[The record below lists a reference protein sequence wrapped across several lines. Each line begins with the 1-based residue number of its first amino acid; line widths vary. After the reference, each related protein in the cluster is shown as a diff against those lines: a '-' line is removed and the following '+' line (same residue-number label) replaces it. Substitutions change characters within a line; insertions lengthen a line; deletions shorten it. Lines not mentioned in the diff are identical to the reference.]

1 MTIAQEEIFGPVL
14 SVIKVHNDEEA
25 IAVANDTIYGLASAV
40 WTEDYDRA
48 LTTARRLRAGTV
60 WINDHH
66 LINCVAP
73 FGGYKQSGIGRE
85 LGPYG
90 LNEYTEVKHVH
101 VDLTRDPDGKMFGVL
116 LSEPRDWQEAAV
128 KDEPIG

>member
-1 MTIAQEEIFGPVL
+1 M
-14 SVIKVHNDEEA
+14 
-25 IAVANDTIYGLASAV
+25 
-40 WTEDYDRA
+40 WTEDHDRA
-48 LTTARRLRAGTV
+48 LETAKALRAGTV

-66 LINCVAP
+66 LINCIAP

-116 LSEPRDWQEAAV
+116 VSEPRDLTRARPVRPPPWSAARRG
-128 KDEPIG
+128 PCAWAAIRAACAPWPCP

>member
-1 MTIAQEEIFGPVL
+1 
-14 SVIKVHNDEEA
+14 
-25 IAVANDTIYGLASAV
+25 V
-40 WTEDYDRA
+40 WSEDYDRA
-48 LTTARRLRAGTV
+48 LTTAKALRAGTV

-101 VDLTRDPDGKMFGVL
+101 VDLSRDPDSKMFGVL
-116 LSEPRDWQEAAV
+116 LSEPRGA
-128 KDEPIG
+128 

>member
-14 SVIKVHNDEEA
+14 SVIKFKDDDD
-25 IAVANDTIYGLASAV
+25 AVRIANDSIYGLASAV
-40 WTEDYDRA
+40 WSQDPDRCLDVA
-48 LTTARRLRAGTV
+48 KRLRAGTV
-60 WINDHH
+60 WINDFH

-85 LGPYG
+85 LSSYG

-101 VDLTRDPDGKMFGVL
+101 WDLGTPPTQKLSGVL
-116 LSEPRDWQEAAV
+116 LSE
-128 KDEPIG
+128 